1 MFFELRVYPLVSGK
15 GDEFAKY
22 MDEEIIPYQLSKG
35 MVILGS
41 FLNDAKDTYVWIR
54 RFDNEA
60 DKEARYDAVYNND
73 YWRDEIAPEAAR
85 TNGCRWSSSHDP
97 RGDAAL
103 VHAVAAC
110 FREYRAAVELY
121 PALSKIWM

>member
-1 MFFELRVYPLVSGK
+1 MFFELRVYPLVPDK

-73 YWRDEIAPEAAR
+73 YWRDEIAPK
-85 TNGCRWSSSHDP
+85 
-97 RGDAAL
+97 L
-103 VHAVAAC
+103 
-110 FREYRAAVELY
+110 
-121 PALSKIWM
+121 PALMDVDGLQVTILEATPRSFMQ

>member
-1 MFFELRVYPLVSGK
+1 MFFELRVYPLQPGK

-35 MVILGS
+35 MVVLGS

-54 RFDNEA
+54 RFDDQA

-73 YWRDEIAPEAAR
+73 HWRDEIEPK
-85 TNGCRWSSSHDP
+85 
-97 RGDAAL
+97 L
-103 VHAVAAC
+103 
-110 FREYRAAVELY
+110 
-121 PALSKIWM
+121 PALMKVDELQVTILEATPRSFMQ

>member
-73 YWRDEIAPEAAR
+73 YWRDEIAPK
-85 TNGCRWSSSHDP
+85 
-97 RGDAAL
+97 L
-103 VHAVAAC
+103 
-110 FREYRAAVELY
+110 
-121 PALSKIWM
+121 PALMDVDGLQVTILEATPRSFMQ